1 VVGRAPHPLLTKVG
15 FRPFIRLGLVV
26 TAVAAIVL
34 ASTVQHDTL
43 TALSV
48 TSLSMGVGLGL
59 ASTALMIAVQT
70 SVAWDQRGIATA
82 STMFSR
88 TIGGALAVGAM
99 GGVLNAS
106 LEKDPTIPRD
116 AASRVL
122 SQEGLQALPP
132 ELVER
137 LSKMLADGLG
147 AVFWIVAGLS
157 VVGCVIA
164 LWFPRVV
171 VEAETH

>member
-1 VVGRAPHPLLTKVG
+1 M
-15 FRPFIRLGLVV
+15 
-26 TAVAAIVL
+26 
-34 ASTVQHDTL
+34 QHDTL

-106 LEKDPTIPRD
+106 LEKDLTIPRD

-132 ELVER
+132 VLVER
-137 LSKMLADGLG
+137 LSKTLADGLG

-157 VVGCVIA
+157 VPRTTVRVRRWMTQSGYAVHWRDDRATVLRKIA
-164 LWFPRVV
+164 SARAAHDGSTPS
-171 VEAETH
+171 E